1 MRTRL
6 IAGNW
11 KMHKT
16 VTEAVTF
23 VHEFRKV
30 LIPPIPPTAI
40 DIVIAP
46 PCVSLFAIQQ
56 TMTHEDRFALAAQNL
71 HWEAEG
77 AYTGEV
83 SGPMLKDLGCTFV
96 IVGHSERR
104 QLFGECN
111 DVVNKKVKAALRHGL
126 IPILCVG
133 ETLEEREAG
142 HTQAVVKNQL
152 IKGLSDVGFEN
163 VPTIIIAYEPVWAI
177 GTGRAASV
185 EQAEEVHA
193 GLRATLTTEFGK
205 IAQEV
210 RILYGGSV
218 SHQNAEALFR
228 CQEIDGALIG
238 KACLDPATFAKICGL
253 AALAST

>member
-16 VTEAVTF
+16 ATEAVTF

-30 LIPPIPPTAI
+30 LSPSTAI
-40 DIVIAP
+40 DIVVVP
-46 PCVSLFAIQQ
+46 PFVSLFAVQQ
-56 TMTHEDRFALAAQNL
+56 AMSSEDRFALAAQNL
-71 HWEAEG
+71 HWETEG

-83 SGPMLKDLGCTFV
+83 SGSMLKDLGCTYV

-104 QLFGECN
+104 HLFGELN
-111 DVVNKKVKAALRHGL
+111 DEVNKKVKAALGHGL
-126 IPILCVG
+126 IPIMCVG
-133 ETLEEREAG
+133 ETLDEREAG
-142 HTQAVVKNQL
+142 NTQAIVKDQL
-152 IKGLSDVGFEN
+152 LKGLSDIVVEN
-163 VPTIIIAYEPVWAI
+163 IPTIIIAYEPVWAI

-193 GLRATLTTEFGK
+193 FLRATLTTEFGQ
-205 IAQEV
+205 IAQDV

-218 SHQNAEALFR
+218 SPQNAEALFS
-228 CQEIDGALIG
+228 CKEIDGALIG
-238 KACLDPATFAKICGL
+238 KACLDPVVFAKICGL

>member
-16 VTEAVTF
+16 ATEAVTF

-30 LIPPIPPTAI
+30 LLPSTAV
-40 DIVIAP
+40 DIVVAP
-46 PCVSLFAIQQ
+46 PFVSLFAIQQ
-56 TMTHEDRFALAAQNL
+56 IMTGEDRFALAAQNL

-83 SGPMLKDLGCTFV
+83 SGPMLKDLGCTYV

-104 QLFGECN
+104 HLFGETN
-111 DVVNKKVKAALRHGL
+111 DVVNKKVKAALAHGL

-133 ETLEEREAG
+133 ETVEEREAG
-142 HTQAVVKNQL
+142 NTQAIVKDQL
-152 IKGLSDVGFEN
+152 LKGLSDVGVEHIS
-163 VPTIIIAYEPVWAI
+163 TIIIAYEPVWAI

-193 GLRATLTTEFGK
+193 FLRATLANKFEK
-205 IAQEV
+205 IAQDI

-218 SHQNAEALFR
+218 SPQNAEALFS

-238 KACLDPATFAKICGL
+238 KACLDPATFAKICSL
-253 AALAST
+253 ATLAST

>member
-16 VTEAVTF
+16 AAEAVIF

-30 LIPPIPPTAI
+30 LSPSTSIE
-40 DIVIAP
+40 IVLAP
-46 PCVSLFAIQQ
+46 PFVSLFAVQQ
-56 TMTHEDRFALAAQNL
+56 AMTHEDQFSIAAQNL
-71 HWEAEG
+71 YWETEG

-83 SGPMLKDLGCTFV
+83 SGSMLQDLGCTYV

-104 QLFGECN
+104 HLFGEKN
-111 DVVNKKVKAALRHGL
+111 DEVNKKVKAALAHGL
-126 IPILCVG
+126 TPIMCVG

-142 HTQAVVKNQL
+142 NTQSVVKDQL
-152 IKGLSDVGFEN
+152 LKGLSDVGVEN
-163 VPTIIIAYEPVWAI
+163 IPTIIIAYEPVWAI

-185 EQAEEVHA
+185 EQAEDVHA
-193 GLRATLTTEFGK
+193 FLRATLRTEFGE
-205 IAQEV
+205 IAQDV

-218 SHQNAEALFR
+218 SPQNAEALFR
-228 CQEIDGALIG
+228 CKEIDGALIG
-238 KACLDPATFAKICGL
+238 KACLDPEVFAKICGL

>member
-16 VTEAVTF
+16 AAEAVTF

-30 LIPPIPPTAI
+30 LSPSTSI
-40 DIVIAP
+40 DIVLAP
-46 PCVSLFAIQQ
+46 PFVSLFAVQQ
-56 TMTHEDRFALAAQNL
+56 AMTQEDRFAIAAQNL
-71 HWEAEG
+71 YWETEG

-83 SGPMLKDLGCTFV
+83 SGSMLQDLGCTYV

-104 QLFGECN
+104 HLFGEKN
-111 DVVNKKVKAALRHGL
+111 DEVNKKVKAALAHGL

-142 HTQAVVKNQL
+142 NTQAVVKDQL
-152 IKGLSDVGFEN
+152 LKGLSEVGVEN
-163 VPTIIIAYEPVWAI
+163 IPTIIIAYEPVWAI

-193 GLRATLTTEFGK
+193 FLRATLSTEFGE
-205 IAQEV
+205 ISQDV

-218 SHQNAEALFR
+218 SPQNAEALFS
-228 CQEIDGALIG
+228 CKEIDGALIG
-238 KACLDPATFAKICGL
+238 KACLDPVVFAKICGL
-253 AALAST
+253 ADLAST

>member
-16 VTEAVTF
+16 ATEAVTF
-23 VHEFRKV
+23 VQEFRKA
-30 LIPPIPPTAI
+30 LSSSEGI

-46 PCVSLFAIQQ
+46 PFVSLFAVHQA
-56 TMTHEDRFALAAQNL
+56 MTHEDQFSLAAQNL
-71 HWEAEG
+71 HWENEG
-77 AYTGEV
+77 AFTGEV
-83 SGPMLKDLGCTFV
+83 SGAMLKDLGCTYV

-104 QLFGECN
+104 HIFGETN
-111 DVVNKKVKAALRHGL
+111 DVANKKVKAALEYGL

-142 HTQAVVKNQL
+142 KTQAVVKDQL
-152 IKGLSDVGFEN
+152 LQGLMDVEKEN
-163 VPTIIIAYEPVWAI
+163 IPTIIIAYEPVWAI
-177 GTGRAASV
+177 GTGRAATV

-193 GLRATLTTEFGK
+193 LLRATLTTEFGK
-205 IAQEV
+205 MAQDV

-218 SHQNAEALFR
+218 SPQNAEALFS

-238 KACLDPATFAKICGL
+238 KACLDPTSFAKICGL
-253 AALAST
+253 AILAST